1 VSAGYQLSIAGITLA
16 GFWWLLSGGDPGSW
30 LVGLPTLV
38 FALWALHWLG
48 RAGGP
53 LPSPPGLLR
62 FLSFFIAESTCGGL
76 DVARRILAPALR
88 VNPRLACYRTR
99 LRGSGAR
106 LLFTNCVNLLP
117 GTLAADLQ
125 RDRLR
130 LHLLDA
136 GVDPERGPGAGA
148 APAGAGGGPRLPR
161 NPPPEVTRPC
171 PRLPPGC
178 WRPCCCCC

>member
-1 VSAGYQLSIAGITLA
+1 MFLIVSVALAAFKPGALAPAGHWVAQGA
-16 GFWWLLSGGDPGSW
+16 FFPQ
-30 LVGLPTLV
+30 GLPALV

-62 FLSFFIAESTCGGL
+62 FLPFFIAESTRGGL

-88 VNPRLACYRTR
+88 VNPGLACYRTR

-136 GVDPERGPGAGA
+136 GVDPEPELR
-148 APAGAGGGPRLPR
+148 RLEQAVAR
-161 NPPPEVTRPC
+161 VFHET
-171 PRLPPGC
+171 LPP
-178 WRPCCCCC
+178 R